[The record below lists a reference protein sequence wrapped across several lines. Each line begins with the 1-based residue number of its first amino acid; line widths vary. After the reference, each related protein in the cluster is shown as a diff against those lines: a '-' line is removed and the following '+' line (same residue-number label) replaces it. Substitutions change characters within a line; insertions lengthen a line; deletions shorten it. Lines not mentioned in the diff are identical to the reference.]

1 MFFHKH
7 KWVYS
12 RVLIVVSNSSGVL
25 KKDVEVRECAGCT
38 EVEEKCVCYD
48 GNVVWKSGT
57 AGLAKGKIKELPL
70 S

>member
-38 EVEEKCVCYD
+38 EVEEKCV
-48 GNVVWKSGT
+48 
-57 AGLAKGKIKELPL
+57 
-70 S
+70 